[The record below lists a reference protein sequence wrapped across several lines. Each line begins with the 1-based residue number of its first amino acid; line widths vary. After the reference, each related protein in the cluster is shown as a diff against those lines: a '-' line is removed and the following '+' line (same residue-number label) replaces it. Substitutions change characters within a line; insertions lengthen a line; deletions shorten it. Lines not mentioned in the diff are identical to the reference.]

1 MGFMGITLERYIK
14 ADQTRS
20 AFFLFVK
27 HAYSGRRGVK
37 NEMTDMISCKCDQE
51 APLGHPPP
59 LSCLSSGRR
68 GRGERDD
75 RYDTM

>member
-27 HAYSGRRGVK
+27 HAYSGRRGGGK
-37 NEMTDMISCKCDQE
+37 
-51 APLGHPPP
+51 
-59 LSCLSSGRR
+59 
-68 GRGERDD
+68 RDD
-75 RYDTM
+75 RYDIM

>member
-1 MGFMGITLERYIK
+1 MGFMGITLERYAK

-20 AFFLFVK
+20 AFFFLLNTLTP
-27 HAYSGRRGVK
+27 AEGGGVK
-37 NEMTDMISCKCDQE
+37 EMTDMISCKCDQE

-75 RYDTM
+75 RYDIM